1 MKKILALIII
11 LFISVT
17 ALSAGSIERINRRI
31 RNTSY
36 FPSAFVKIESDNGT
50 EIMFDINNP
59 NLVLYTSGILTKH
72 AVIMCNNIHITFI
85 NMDIDGLIILLDDLS
100 SNRVKRVDNL
110 SIRIVRV

>member
-17 ALSAGSIERINRRI
+17 TLSAGSIEKIRRGI

-36 FPSAFVKIESDNGT
+36 FPSEFVKIESDQGT
-50 EIMFDINNP
+50 EIILDINNP

-72 AVIMCNNIHITFI
+72 AVIMCNNFHITFI
-85 NMDIDGLIILLDDLS
+85 NMDIDGLIVLLDDLS
-100 SNRVKRVDNL
+100 LNRVKRVDNL